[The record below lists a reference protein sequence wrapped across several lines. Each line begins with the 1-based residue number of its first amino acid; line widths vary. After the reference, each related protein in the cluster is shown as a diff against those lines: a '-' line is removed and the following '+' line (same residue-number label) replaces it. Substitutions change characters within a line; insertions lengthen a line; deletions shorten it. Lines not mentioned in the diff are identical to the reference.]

1 VVSLLLTPAY
11 ALGNVLLRV
20 ILPFH
25 VGDGWNIF
33 QS

>member
-1 VVSLLLTPAY
+1 VAVLLTPAY
-11 ALGNVLLRV
+11 MIRNALLGV

-33 QS
+33 RS